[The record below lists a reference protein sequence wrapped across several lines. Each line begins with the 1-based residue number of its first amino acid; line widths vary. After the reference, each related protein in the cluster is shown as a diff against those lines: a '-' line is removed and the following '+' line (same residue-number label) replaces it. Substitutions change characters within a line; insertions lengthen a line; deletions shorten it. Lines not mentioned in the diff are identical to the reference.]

1 MLHSFCFFSV
11 ISFFSFSSYGC
22 CLFCCCCKDQLPPKA
37 KRLKKA
43 LDSIEAYKAQQ
54 LERLRE
60 NYHQQVYNVWL
71 VADLYYWGGFIYL
84 FSTYLQFYELQSD
97 WIRQNCA
104 SQMERVRETY
114 YSQSEN
120 IKGYRQY
127 GSTQIQGVR
136 DQYYDQ
142 VKIKTVFEIMIQIS
156 TMIK

>member
-1 MLHSFCFFSV
+1 MIDSRLDP
-11 ISFFSFSSYGC
+11 ISY
-22 CLFCCCCKDQLPPKA
+22 LFL
-37 KRLKKA
+37 
-43 LDSIEAYKAQQ
+43 
-54 LERLRE
+54 
-60 NYHQQVYNVWL
+60 
-71 VADLYYWGGFIYL
+71 IYL
-84 FSTYLQFYELQSD
+84 PFYELQSD

-142 VKIKTVFEIMIQIS
+142 VKIKIVLKLLTEMRITKIINCYWLILNVLLYFRCNASGIIQVYNWNE
-156 TMIK
+156 